1 MINMR
6 IAGTSFTD
14 SMISQ
19 LNLLSARQYQLQ
31 NQATTGQ
38 SITAPE
44 DDPAGMA
51 EALNLQAQNSAVT
64 QYAQNIATLQTSA
77 TIAGNA
83 LASLQTITNQANE
96 IATEADGATAP
107 AQLQAY
113 ATQVTQ
119 LIQQAAQLMNSKDG
133 SQYVFGGTASTQAPF
148 AVSTDADGNVT
159 AVAYSGNA
167 SVAPSEIA
175 ENTTVAV
182 NAPGENNTG
191 SGARGVVSDSRY
203 GADLFNHL
211 ISLQNDLQSGNTSA
225 ITATDAPNLSK
236 DDDNIIWQVANN
248 GATQSRLR
256 RRPPLPPRS
265 KAACNRAFPTWPAR
279 IWRRRS
285 RS

>member
-1 MINMR
+1 
-6 IAGTSFTD
+6 
-14 SMISQ
+14 
-19 LNLLSARQYQLQ
+19 
-31 NQATTGQ
+31 
-38 SITAPE
+38 
-44 DDPAGMA
+44 MA

-182 NAPGENNTG
+182 ERAWREQHRFRR
-191 SGARGVVSDSRY
+191 ARRGQR
-203 GADLFNHL
+203 
-211 ISLQNDLQSGNTSA
+211 Q
-225 ITATDAPNLSK
+225 P
-236 DDDNIIWQVANN
+236 
-248 GATQSRLR
+248 LR
-256 RRPPLPPRS
+256 RGFVQPFDF
-265 KAACNRAFPTWPAR
+265 AAK
-279 IWRRRS
+279 
-285 RS
+285 